1 MKNKIALLPLVLLLL
16 ISACEA
22 QPIEPDPNELPSPK
36 VSSIHDEL
44 SSVINAIPTLT
55 PEENTIIPDH
65 LRVTPDWNY
74 TEENPLTDPNLIIG
88 WFERL
93 DALEIALVKKG
104 SWYFETESYQATND
118 PLNEPGYK
126 ISFTHIHE
134 DRIECDEYIEFE
146 PSWGSITEIYDYAK
160 AGEFNITFY
169 RKPGYPEQYYV
180 ESPDACCSYYSVKD
194 SDWRRPFILTK
205 FYPTFEHTLYLLKLN
220 GDAFGK
226 NEFKMWF
233 EKTENAELLHFEENA
248 WDTTGGF
255 FTSTNSEILPITAKT
270 THFIF
275 DVATGQM
282 IYEFETLKSYNNESK
297 TDEVYYY
304 QLAMNDIPQIY
315 KDAMNKLYLD
325 LGKPPRWAD

>member
-1 MKNKIALLPLVLLLL
+1 
-16 ISACEA
+16 
-22 QPIEPDPNELPSPK
+22 
-36 VSSIHDEL
+36 
-44 SSVINAIPTLT
+44 
-55 PEENTIIPDH
+55 
-65 LRVTPDWNY
+65 
-74 TEENPLTDPNLIIG
+74 G

-104 SWYFETESYQATND
+104 SWYFETESHQATND

-194 SDWRRPFILTK
+194 SDWRRPFILTN